1 VYWGLGDRHA
11 PEHLGMALIW
21 DYSVSVC
28 CRDVVVL
35 RLRCLFQFLKVH
47 GAHTER
53 CQELGRCPA
62 ERKQRVARKEDFTEF
77 FTEFSNL
84 ISNKKSSDIAVMLTL
99 AAHAA
104 AHAHAATVLVQ

>member
-1 VYWGLGDRHA
+1 MYWGLGDRHA
-11 PEHLGMALIW
+11 PKHLGMALIW

-62 ERKQRVARKEDFTEF
+62 ERKQRVARKEDFTD
-77 FTEFSNL
+77 FSNL
-84 ISNKKSSDIAVMLTL
+84 ISNKKSSNIAVMLTL